1 MRSALII
8 AMLACAGCSESP
20 QRPVAPPKQT
30 AQTQVP
36 IPAPAQAQVQ
46 TPAVDHS
53 PFLRSM
59 LADLDGFKG
68 SESFVAYGF
77 GRGGP
82 HFAWQERL
90 IEESSR
96 AGRGVATIG
105 FGLLQAL
112 ASEYL
117 QSRGQETKATQHFRK
132 EFLDTIEGR

>member
-1 MRSALII
+1 
-8 AMLACAGCSESP
+8 
-20 QRPVAPPKQT
+20 
-30 AQTQVP
+30 
-36 IPAPAQAQVQ
+36 VQ
-46 TPAVDHS
+46 TPVIDQS

-59 LADLDGFKG
+59 LGELDGLKG
-68 SESFVAYGF
+68 SESFATYGF
-77 GRGGP
+77 GGGGP

-90 IEESSR
+90 IEERSR

-117 QSRGQETKATQHFRK
+117 QSRGQETKATRHFRK